1 MTQSTSPLIAP
12 FKTGLE
18 QDIQPWMAPPDSF
31 SDLNNFH
38 VEHEYI
44 EKRNGYRYL
53 TKNSTNLTNGTAVT
67 GFANFVSASTGVQTL
82 LAFDTLSVYSYSGAT
97 QSFTQLSNSS
107 GGATSLFTGGEDDYF
122 WNANWNSTSSA
133 ASANRTYFSNGISL
147 TGTGASAQDG
157 MWYYDGTGNT
167 VTSFVPF
174 IGSGSTIP
182 IKGCKLLFTLGQRL
196 ILFYTDENGTT
207 YPQRARWCAKQNPGE
222 STGWIDSVA
231 GGGDYADASTS
242 DVIISAQV
250 LQNQIIVFFTN
261 SVWSLVPTSDPNKSF
276 RWQKINNF
284 RAVEGKMASVM
295 YDRNVRAIG
304 IRGIT
309 ATDGPNTMR
318 IDQRISD
325 FVVDNMSQE
334 NISQTF
340 CERDYATRRW
350 WSLYNDGSSDTQKT
364 KALIYDDDS
373 GAFSTY
379 SITLNMLGRASQGYD
394 YQYDEF
400 TAANGFKDRDGN
412 DIRYEDFNNDE
423 TYDYYNFQQNNQTFI
438 GGGYEGE
445 VYILESGNSD
455 DGSTIDTSFL
465 TAAWNPFYQEGKEC
479 VMTFVDIYLETSPT
493 DIGTISFYKNTE
505 SIPYKDTEF
514 DFLPDLNYL
523 GSINKI
529 DQSNPASITSFNHG
543 LSTGDEIFIYLV
555 QGMDDINSTTQAAAY
570 TVTRISDDIFSLDG
584 IDSTAFDDY
593 EGGGHFYER
602 EFYRTK
608 TWKRLYA
615 GGTGFQHRV
624 GFDSSGVNQTFRI
637 YGFKP
642 AFKPRGQRISN

>member
-1 MTQSTSPLIAP
+1 MTQTTAPLIAP

-31 SDLNNFH
+31 YDLNNFH
-38 VEHEYI
+38 VEHEFI

-53 TKNSTNLTNGTAVT
+53 PKNSASLTNGTPVT
-67 GFANFVSASTGVQTL
+67 GFANFVSASTGIQTL
-82 LAFDTLSVYSYSGAT
+82 LAFDTLSAYSYSSSS
-97 QSFTQLSNSS
+97 QIFTQLSNFS
-107 GGATSLFTGGEDDYF
+107 GGATSLFTGGGEDYF
-122 WNANWNSTSSA
+122 WSANWNSTSSS

-147 TGTGASAQDG
+147 TGTGATAQDG
-157 MWYYDGTGNT
+157 IWYYDGTGNT

-174 IGSGSTIP
+174 LGSGPTIP
-182 IKGCKLLFTLGQRL
+182 VLGCKLIFTLGQRL

-222 STGWIDSVA
+222 TTGWIDSVA
-231 GGGDYADASTS
+231 GGGDYADAATS
-242 DVIISAQV
+242 DIIISAQV

-261 SVWSLVPTSDPNKSF
+261 SVWSLVPTSDPNKAF

-284 RAVEGKMASVM
+284 RAVEGKMGSVM
-295 YDRNVRAIG
+295 YDRNVKAVG

-309 ATDGPNTMR
+309 ATDGPNTVR

-325 FVVDNMSQE
+325 FVINNMSQE

-350 WSLYNDGSSDTQKT
+350 WTLYNDGSSDTQKT

-379 SITLNMLGRASQGYD
+379 TINLNVLGRAPQGYD

-400 TAANGFKDRDGN
+400 TAANGFEDPEGN
-412 DIRYEDFNNDE
+412 DIRYADFNNDE
-423 TYDYYNFQQNNQTFI
+423 TYNSYNFQQNNQSFI

-445 VYILESGNSD
+445 VFVLESGNSD
-455 DGSTIDTSFL
+455 DTASIDTSFL

-479 VMTFVDIYLETSPT
+479 VMPFVDIYLETSPS
-493 DIGTISFYKNTE
+493 DFGTVSFYKNTE
-505 SIPYKDTEF
+505 AIPYKDTEF

-523 GSINKI
+523 GSISDVDKT
-529 DQSNPASITSFNHG
+529 DPAEITAFNHG
-543 LSTGDEIFIYLV
+543 LTTGDEIYIYLV
-555 QGMDDINSTTQAAAY
+555 KGMEEINSTNQAAAY
-570 TVTRISDDIFSLDG
+570 TVSKISDDVFSLDG
-584 IDSTAFDDY
+584 IDSSAFSDY
-593 EGGGHFYER
+593 EGGGNFYER

-615 GGTGFQHRV
+615 GGTGFQHRL
-624 GFDSSGVNQTFRI
+624 GFTSSGVNQTFRI
-637 YGFKP
+637 HGFKP
-642 AFKPRGQRISN
+642 AFKPRGQRLSN